1 MNEEEGEEDEEG
13 RGGDARKE
21 DCGAAQIWAK
31 GGALIKRGG
40 QQCKGDYIH
49 YPTAQTGT
57 NNTEAA

>member
-31 GGALIKRGG
+31 GGLYQGLHPLLYSSNEISIKAKSFFR
-40 QQCKGDYIH
+40 QCS
-49 YPTAQTGT
+49 
-57 NNTEAA
+57 